1 MTIIKIFRDFAVVST
16 FVAAIVFVMPVT
28 AQADGEWGPDYYGGF
43 GSDYSYDWGGSDYS
57 YDWGSDYS
65 YDYGNDYSYD
75 WGNDYS
81 YDWGNDYAYTYEPYN
96 DYAYTYEPSYND
108 YAYTYEPY
116 NDYAYTY
123 EPSYNDYAYTY
134 EPSYSYS
141 SGSFDYGCGSS
152 CGGSWYTPSY
162 STGCGSWC
170 GTGGGQYVTPRF
182 TAPSSSYT
190 NIVTNNVDNSQDN
203 DNYNY
208 ITNIDNS
215 IRDSFNN
222 YNSGNT
228 SIVVTAPQTP
238 VQTTPAP
245 YCTITHAQYG
255 GYGSGAYLSWTSTN
269 ASSAYLTNVGSVAV
283 SGSQM
288 VYPHGS
294 QTYTLT
300 VHGYNGQT
308 ATCATSV
315 YGQVYVPPT
324 YNPPYV
330 SLTQIPYTGFDFGPI
345 GNAMYW
351 VSLLGFAAAGAYLM
365 IYYRG
370 GALAFATAMVPA
382 RKFQPVVAPKAPI
395 LIEKEAHALSHDEVK
410 VQPIVASLRKAAGT
424 LDTMAI
430 VASKDGSMPRIVIQ
444 RA

>member
-1 MTIIKIFRDFAVVST
+1 MNSTSTRSQIVLGLLVGLVVFAGP
-16 FVAAIVFVMPVT
+16 FA
-28 AQADGEWGPDYYGGF
+28 AQAADLYDGGWSDYGSYDSWSDYGSYDTWSDYGSYDSWSDYGSYDSWSDYGSYGGYYEDTYTYDRPYTDTYYYDQPYTDTYYYDQPYTDTYYYDDYNY
-43 GSDYSYDWGGSDYS
+43 GGGYSYGGGNFDW
-57 YDWGSDYS
+57 
-65 YDYGNDYSYD
+65 
-75 WGNDYS
+75 
-81 YDWGNDYAYTYEPYN
+81 
-96 DYAYTYEPSYND
+96 
-108 YAYTYEPY
+108 
-116 NDYAYTY
+116 
-123 EPSYNDYAYTY
+123 
-134 EPSYSYS
+134 
-141 SGSFDYGCGSS
+141 GCGSS
-152 CGGSWYTPSY
+152 CGGGYTTP
-162 STGCGSWC
+162 GCSFC
-170 GTGGGQYVTPRF
+170 GGGGQYVTPRF

-269 ASSAYLTNVGSVAV
+269 ASSAYLSNVGSVAV
-283 SGSQM
+283 SGSQT
-288 VYPHGS
+288 VYAHGS

-300 VHGYNGQT
+300 VYGYNGQT

-382 RKFQPVVAPKAPI
+382 RKFAPVVAPKAPI
-395 LIEKEAHALSHDEVK
+395 LVEREAALSHDEVK

-430 VASKDGSMPRIVIQ
+430 VSSKDGSMPRIVIQ

>member
-1 MTIIKIFRDFAVVST
+1 MTITKMFRDFAVLSVL
-16 FVAAIVFVMPVT
+16 VAAIVFVMPITV
-28 AQADGEWGPDYYGGF
+28 QADAEWGPDYYGGF
-43 GSDYSYDWGGSDYS
+43 GSDNS
-57 YDWGSDYS
+57 YDWGSDNSYDWGNDYS
-65 YDYGNDYSYD
+65 YDYGNDNSYD

-81 YDWGNDYAYTYEPYN
+81 YDWGGSYYEDTTYDRPYTDTYYYDQPYTDTYYYDQPYTDYYTYDGGYGGGSY
-96 DYAYTYEPSYND
+96 DYGCGSYCG
-108 YAYTYEPY
+108 TGGG
-116 NDYAYTY
+116 
-123 EPSYNDYAYTY
+123 SYDW
-134 EPSYSYS
+134 
-141 SGSFDYGCGSS
+141 GCGSS
-152 CGGSWYTPSY
+152 CGSYTTPGCTSCGGY
-162 STGCGSWC
+162 SI
-170 GTGGGQYVTPRF
+170 PRVSQP
-182 TAPSSSYT
+182 AYASSY
-190 NIVTNNVDNSQDN
+190 NSNVVTNTNTNVNN
-203 DNYNY
+203 

-228 SIVVTAPQTP
+228 SIVVSAPQTP
-238 VQTTPAP
+238 VHTTPAP

-269 ASSAYLTNVGSVAV
+269 ASSAYLSNVGSVAV
-283 SGSQM
+283 SGSQT
-288 VYPHGS
+288 VYAHGY

-300 VHGYNGQT
+300 VHGYNGQQ
-308 ATCATSV
+308 ATCATTIQ
-315 YGQVYVPPT
+315 GQVYVPPT

-382 RKFQPVVAPKAPI
+382 RKAYAPIVAPKAPI
-395 LIEKEAHALSHDEVK
+395 MIEREALAAAHAEAK
-410 VQPIVASLRKAAGT
+410 VQPIIASLRKAAGT

-430 VASKDGSMPRIVIQ
+430 VSSKDGSMPRIIIQ

>member
-1 MTIIKIFRDFAVVST
+1 MNSISTRSQIVLGLLVGLVVFAGP
-16 FVAAIVFVMPVT
+16 FN
-28 AQADGEWGPDYYGGF
+28 AQAADLYDGGWSDYGSYDTWSDYGSYDTWSDYGSYDTWSDYGSYDTWSDYGSYGSGTYYDDGYYYDDVAGTYYDDVYGTYYDDSYGTYYDDSYGSYYDDSYYYGG
-43 GSDYSYDWGGSDYS
+43 GSYGG
-57 YDWGSDYS
+57 
-65 YDYGNDYSYD
+65 GN
-75 WGNDYS
+75 
-81 YDWGNDYAYTYEPYN
+81 
-96 DYAYTYEPSYND
+96 
-108 YAYTYEPY
+108 
-116 NDYAYTY
+116 
-123 EPSYNDYAYTY
+123 
-134 EPSYSYS
+134 
-141 SGSFDYGCGSS
+141 FDYGCGSS

-238 VQTTPAP
+238 VHTTPAP

-269 ASSAYLTNVGSVAV
+269 ASSAYLSGVGSVAV
-283 SGSQM
+283 SGSQT
-288 VYPHGS
+288 VYAQGS

-300 VHGYNGQT
+300 VYGYNGQT

-351 VSLLGFAAAGAYLM
+351 VSLLGFAVAGAYLM
-365 IYYRG
+365 VYYRG

-382 RKFQPVVAPKAPI
+382 RKFAPVVAPKAPI
-395 LIEKEAHALSHDEVK
+395 LVEREAALSHDEVK

>member
-1 MTIIKIFRDFAVVST
+1 MNSISTRSQIVLGFLVGFVVFAGPSAVLAADNGGDGWSDYGSYDSWSDYGSYDT
-16 FVAAIVFVMPVT
+16 WSDYGSYDTWSDYGSYDTWSDYGSYDTGTYYDDGNYYDDVAGTYYDDVYGT
-28 AQADGEWGPDYYGGF
+28 YYDDSYGTYYDDSYGSYYDDSYYYGG
-43 GSDYSYDWGGSDYS
+43 GSYSGGGSY
-57 YDWGSDYS
+57 
-65 YDYGNDYSYD
+65 
-75 WGNDYS
+75 
-81 YDWGNDYAYTYEPYN
+81 
-96 DYAYTYEPSYND
+96 
-108 YAYTYEPY
+108 
-116 NDYAYTY
+116 
-123 EPSYNDYAYTY
+123 
-134 EPSYSYS
+134 
-141 SGSFDYGCGSS
+141 DYGCGSN
-152 CGGSWYTPSY
+152 CGGGYTTP
-162 STGCGSWC
+162 GCSFC
-170 GTGGGQYVTPRF
+170 GGGGQYTAPRF

-208 ITNIDNS
+208 VTNIDNS

-269 ASSAYLTNVGSVAV
+269 ASSAYLSNVGSVAV
-283 SGSQM
+283 SGSQT
-288 VYPHGS
+288 VYAQGS

-308 ATCATSV
+308 AVCSTSIQ
-315 YGQVYVPPT
+315 GQVYVPPT

-370 GALAFATAMVPA
+370 GALAFATAMAPA
-382 RKFQPVVAPKAPI
+382 RKAYAPIVAPKAPI
-395 LIEKEAHALSHDEVK
+395 MIEREALAAAHAETK
-410 VQPIVASLRKAAGT
+410 VQPIIASLRKAAGT

-430 VASKDGSMPRIVIQ
+430 VASKDGSMPRIIIQ

>member
-1 MTIIKIFRDFAVVST
+1 MNSTSTRFQIVLGLLVGFVVFAGP
-16 FVAAIVFVMPVT
+16 FA
-28 AQADGEWGPDYYGGF
+28 AQAADLYDGGWSDYGTYDSWSDYGSYDTWSDYGSYDSWSDYGSYDSWSDYGSYDSWSDYGSYGGYYEDTYYDRPYTDTYYYDQPYTDTYYYDQPYTDYYYP
-43 GSDYSYDWGGSDYS
+43 D
-57 YDWGSDYS
+57 
-65 YDYGNDYSYD
+65 
-75 WGNDYS
+75 
-81 YDWGNDYAYTYEPYN
+81 
-96 DYAYTYEPSYND
+96 
-108 YAYTYEPY
+108 
-116 NDYAYTY
+116 
-123 EPSYNDYAYTY
+123 
-134 EPSYSYS
+134 SYSYG
-141 SGSFDYGCGSS
+141 GSFDWGCGSS
-152 CGGSWYTPSY
+152 CGGSWYSTPSY

-208 ITNIDNS
+208 VTNIDNS

-228 SIVVTAPQTP
+228 SIVVSTPQTP

-269 ASSAYLTNVGSVAV
+269 ASSAYLSNVGSVAV
-283 SGSQM
+283 SGSQT
-288 VYPHGS
+288 VYPQGS

-300 VHGYNGQT
+300 VYGYNGQT
-308 ATCATSV
+308 ATCATTV
-315 YGQVYVPPT
+315 QGQVYVPPT
-324 YNPPYV
+324 YHPPVYQQPYV

-370 GALAFATAMVPA
+370 GALTFATAMVPA

-395 LIEKEAHALSHDEVK
+395 LVEREAALSHDEAK
-410 VQPIVASLRKAAGT
+410 VQPILASLRKAAGT

>member
-1 MTIIKIFRDFAVVST
+1 MNSYKFAIAKT
-16 FVAAIVFVMPVT
+16 FVVLVLFVGAIVPVS
-28 AQADGEWGPDYYGGF
+28 ASADYWGDAGYDGGYWGDAGSDSGYWGDAGYDSGYWGDAGYDSGYWGDAGYDGGYYGDVGYDSGYYGYDAGYEGYDAGYYGYDAGYGGYDAGYYGYDAGYDY
-43 GSDYSYDWGGSDYS
+43 GSYSGGGSYDW
-57 YDWGSDYS
+57 
-65 YDYGNDYSYD
+65 
-75 WGNDYS
+75 
-81 YDWGNDYAYTYEPYN
+81 
-96 DYAYTYEPSYND
+96 
-108 YAYTYEPY
+108 
-116 NDYAYTY
+116 
-123 EPSYNDYAYTY
+123 
-134 EPSYSYS
+134 
-141 SGSFDYGCGSS
+141 GCGSS
-152 CGGSWYTPSY
+152 CGSYTTPGCTSCGGY
-162 STGCGSWC
+162 SI
-170 GTGGGQYVTPRF
+170 PRVSQP
-182 TAPSSSYT
+182 AYASSY
-190 NIVTNNVDNSQDN
+190 NSNVVTNTNTNVNN
-203 DNYNY
+203 

-228 SIVVTAPQTP
+228 SIVVTNPQTP
-238 VQTTPAP
+238 VYNPPTYHQPAP

-269 ASSAYLTNVGSVAV
+269 ASSAYLSNVGSVAV
-283 SGSQM
+283 SGSQT
-288 VYPHGS
+288 VYAQGY

-300 VHGYNGQT
+300 VHGYNGQQ
-308 ATCATSV
+308 ATCATTIQ
-315 YGQVYVPPT
+315 GQVYVPPT

-382 RKFQPVVAPKAPI
+382 RKAYAPIVAPKAPI
-395 LIEKEAHALSHDEVK
+395 MIEREALAAAHAEAK
-410 VQPIVASLRKAAGT
+410 VQPIIASLRKAAGT

-430 VASKDGSMPRIVIQ
+430 VSSKDGSMPRIVIQ